1 MDDPWTASEGLPAR
15 HPVRM
20 GRSVGIPS
28 CLSAH
33 RALRSPK
40 WKAASTIVEG
50 LFHSAQF
57 FCGRPILFLTL
68 MARLGY
74 DKSYSSG
81 TDPIKL
87 WKLRK
92 PTPLTGQVGMRTA
105 LRKDCG
111 KGRMS
116 IVVRRSEHVIDL
128 TLFAPMFLYVATSKQ
143 T

>member
-1 MDDPWTASEGLPAR
+1 MGLTWRSRIDADRRLAQFGGRTAVDDPWTASEGLPAR

-81 TDPIKL
+81 TDPI
-87 WKLRK
+87 
-92 PTPLTGQVGMRTA
+92 
-105 LRKDCG
+105 
-111 KGRMS
+111 
-116 IVVRRSEHVIDL
+116 
-128 TLFAPMFLYVATSKQ
+128 
-143 T
+143 